1 MTNQATA
8 LIEPTITNG
17 VNVTALGETIEAV
30 QGNKDIASFKF
41 RAKNIWMGG
50 DHNRTTIDGF
60 YGACQENPH
69 AKGPFNMDNA
79 EPPVLLGEGE
89 APNPVEF
96 ILHALAGCLTT
107 TMAYHAAA
115 RGIEI
120 ETIRSE
126 LEGDLDL
133 RGFLGLSDKVRKGFE
148 TIRVTLYVKSDAKE
162 SDLLALAKY
171 SPVYDIVSNSLPVYV
186 KIMKT

>member
-30 QGNKDIASFKF
+30 QSNKDIATFQF
-41 RAKNIWMGG
+41 RAKNTWMGG

-69 AKGPFNMDNA
+69 AKGPFNLDNA

-89 APNPVEF
+89 APNPVEYV
-96 ILHALAGCLTT
+96 LHALAGCLTT

-120 ETIRSE
+120 EAIRSE

-133 RGFLGLSDKVRKGFE
+133 RGFLGLSENVRKGFE
-148 TIRVTLYVKSDAKE
+148 VVRVKLFVKSQAKS

-171 SPVYDIVSNSLPVYV
+171 SPVYDIVSNSLRVHV
-186 KIMKT
+186 EVITS